1 MKLVIQRVSE
11 ASVVAENHQEE
22 IHSGLFVLVGIT
34 HGDSK
39 ETAIKLAEKV
49 HKMRVMRDA
58 EDKMNLS
65 VADVKGE
72 FLVVS
77 QFTLYSD
84 TSGGNRPSFVEAASG
99 EAALPVY
106 EAFCVRLEELGNKVK
121 RGSFGNYMKI
131 EASLDGPVTIV
142 IES

>member
-1 MKLVIQRVSE
+1 MKLVIQRVSK
-11 ASVVAENHQEE
+11 ASVIAENHHEE
-22 IHSGLFVLVGIT
+22 IGLGLFILVGVAHSDT
-34 HGDSK
+34 K
-39 ETAIKLAEKV
+39 EIAVKLAEKIY
-49 HKMRVMRDA
+49 KMRVMRDA

-72 FLVVS
+72 FLVAS

-84 TSGGNRPSFVEAASG
+84 TSGGNRPSFVEAAPG
-99 EAALPVY
+99 EAALPIY